1 MSVTINFDISH
12 LLSSADIATEKAVAA
27 VAEQVRDDS
36 NKFAP
41 QTIDAS
47 LIGSSLINS
56 DLENGLIV
64 WDTPYAQYLYYG
76 VLMVGENGS
85 AWAKAGEKKK
95 KKDPETPLNFDTS
108 VNPNAGKMW
117 YHRAKDVNFKKW
129 ETAFKQ
135 AFKENFK

>member
-12 LLSSADIATEKAVAA
+12 LLSNADIATKEAVAFM
-27 VAEQVRDDS
+27 AEQVLKDS

-41 QTIDAS
+41 KDDNS
-47 LIGSSLINS
+47 LINSSLNNS

-64 WDTPYAQYLYYG
+64 WDTPYAQYLYHG
-76 VLMVGENGS
+76 VLMVGKNGS
-85 AWAKAGEKKK
+85 PWAKAGEKKEVK
-95 KKDPETPLNFDTS
+95 KPEIQLNFDTS
-108 VNPNAGKMW
+108 KNPAAGKMW

-135 AFKENFK
+135 AFKENFN